1 VSAAVEARAR
11 EGREAAGA
19 SEHRLA
25 PPAVDWVFAGMAMGW
40 TAVIFIVNSRPAQDL
55 PDIGWQ
61 IPHFDKLAHFGIYGV
76 LAFLAHGAL
85 APLWRR
91 PVVRWPGAI
100 VIGIVALTGLV
111 DELQQLLRP
120 GRQLDAMDWLANV
133 LGAAAA
139 VLVAKLVWAWR
150 RRQRW

>member
-1 VSAAVEARAR
+1 MQAAEREERA
-11 EGREAAGA
+11 AAGA
-19 SEHRLA
+19 GSRRLG
-25 PPAVDWVFAGMAMGW
+25 PPGVDWTFAAMAAAW
-40 TAVIFIVNSRPAQDL
+40 TAVIFFVNSRPARNL
-55 PDIGWQ
+55 PDIGWE

-76 LAFLAHGAL
+76 LAFLAHGAI

-100 VIGIVALTGLV
+100 VVGIVALTGMV

-120 GRQLDAMDWLANV
+120 GRQLDAVDWLANV

-139 VLVAKLVWAWR
+139 VLVAKAVWAWR
-150 RRQRW
+150 RRRRW